1 MEVWRDMKKLKH
13 LPTPLC
19 QKKTL
24 RLQYQVNLVLFNT
37 IELLSNAFTSLQE
50 MPKNKIAKKGG
61 GQILLDTI
69 LELYQRFLLI
79 RQLVLCHHLPA
90 TLNYRDTQV
99 RADDLESI
107 FAYLFNS
114 HIFSGAVK
122 CISRW

>member
-69 LELYQRFLLI
+69 LEHYQGFLLI
-79 RQLVLCHHLPA
+79 CQLVPCHHLPA
-90 TLNYRDTQV
+90 TLNHRDTQV
-99 RADDLESI
+99 RADD
-107 FAYLFNS
+107 
-114 HIFSGAVK
+114 V
-122 CISRW
+122 